1 MRNVDY
7 FYRQMLPFRFGKRSV
22 RTWACLVIIISH
34 FSFLIP
40 HSSAQVGEFRKDL
53 AVGINGGVALT
64 SVAFMP
70 KVPQSMLNGPT
81 FGITARYTCE
91 KYFSSICAV
100 VAELNYTQMG
110 WKEKILDYDN
120 QPVPLHTDESQM
132 LSYARKINYFQV
144 PLLARLGW
152 GRERNGFQFFI
163 QLGPQLGIYMNDQV
177 ESNFDVH
184 DPAFNPVIIDG
195 KYSPEYQYA
204 NKRVSHVV
212 AQDSMAVENK
222 IDYGIDLG
230 VGLEFS
236 NRHVGHF
243 IVEGRYYY
251 GLGNIYGNSKRDYF
265 GRSNYGSIMVK
276 FTYLFD
282 IVRTKNSKIK

>member
-1 MRNVDY
+1 MKLKDLKVNRCV
-7 FYRQMLPFRFGKRSV
+7 V
-22 RTWACLVIIISH
+22 RVLLFHLFA
-34 FSFLIP
+34 FSPLYV
-40 HSSAQVGEFRKDL
+40 SAQVGEFRKDL
-53 AVGINGGVALT
+53 AVGFNGGVAMT
-64 SVAFMP
+64 SVAFVP

-81 FGITARYTCE
+81 FGLTARYTCE
-91 KYFSSICAV
+91 KYFSSICAIAV
-100 VAELNYTQMG
+100 ELNYTQLG

-120 QPVPLHTDESQM
+120 QPVPLHTDETQT
-132 LSYARKINYFQV
+132 LNYARKINYIQV

-152 GRERNGFQFFI
+152 GRERSGFQFFI
-163 QLGPQLGIYMNDQV
+163 QLGPQVGFYMNDQV

-212 AQDSMAVENK
+212 AQDTLAVENK

-230 VGLEFS
+230 AGLEFS
-236 NRHVGHF
+236 NRHLGHF

-251 GLGNIYGNSKRDYF
+251 GLGNIFGNTKRDYF
-265 GRSNYGSIMVK
+265 GRSNFGSIIVK

-282 IVRTKNSKIK
+282 IIRTKNSKIK

>member
-1 MRNVDY
+1 MRNVDN

-22 RTWACLVIIISH
+22 RTWACMVIIISH
-34 FSFLIP
+34 SSFLIP

-53 AVGINGGVALT
+53 AVGFNGGVALT

-120 QPVPLHTDESQM
+120 QPVSLHTDESQM

-184 DPAFNPVIIDG
+184 EPAFNPVIIDG

>member
-1 MRNVDY
+1 MKLKDLKVNRCV
-7 FYRQMLPFRFGKRSV
+7 V
-22 RTWACLVIIISH
+22 RVLLFHLFA
-34 FSFLIP
+34 FSPLYV
-40 HSSAQVGEFRKDL
+40 SAQVGEFRKDL
-53 AVGINGGVALT
+53 AVGFNGGVAMT
-64 SVAFMP
+64 SVAFVP

-81 FGITARYTCE
+81 FGLTARYTCE
-91 KYFSSICAV
+91 KYFSSICVIAV
-100 VAELNYTQMG
+100 ELNYTQLG
-110 WKEKILDYDN
+110 WKENILDYDN
-120 QPVPLHTDESQM
+120 QPVPLHTDETQT
-132 LSYARKINYFQV
+132 LNYARKINYIQV

-152 GRERNGFQFFI
+152 GRERSGFQFFI
-163 QLGPQLGIYMNDQV
+163 QLGPQVGFYMNDQV

-212 AQDSMAVENK
+212 AQDTLAVENK

-230 VGLEFS
+230 AGLEFS

-251 GLGNIYGNSKRDYF
+251 GLGNIFGNTKRDYF
-265 GRSNYGSIMVK
+265 GRSNFGSIIVK

-282 IVRTKNSKIK
+282 IIRTKNSKIK

>member
-1 MRNVDY
+1 
-7 FYRQMLPFRFGKRSV
+7 MLPFRFGKRSV
-22 RTWACLVIIISH
+22 RTWACMVIIISH

>member
-22 RTWACLVIIISH
+22 RTWACMVIIISH

>member
-1 MRNVDY
+1 MKLKDLKVNRCV
-7 FYRQMLPFRFGKRSV
+7 V
-22 RTWACLVIIISH
+22 RVLLFHLFA
-34 FSFLIP
+34 FSPLYV
-40 HSSAQVGEFRKDL
+40 SAQVGEFRKDL
-53 AVGINGGVALT
+53 AVGFNGGVAMT
-64 SVAFMP
+64 SVAFVP

-81 FGITARYTCE
+81 FGLTARYTCE
-91 KYFSSICAV
+91 KYFSSICAIAV
-100 VAELNYTQMG
+100 ELNYTQLG
-110 WKEKILDYDN
+110 WKENILDYDN
-120 QPVPLHTDESQM
+120 QPVPLHTDETQT
-132 LSYARKINYFQV
+132 LNYARKINYIQV

-152 GRERNGFQFFI
+152 GRERSGFQFFI
-163 QLGPQLGIYMNDQV
+163 QLGPQVGFYMNDQV

-212 AQDSMAVENK
+212 AQDTLAVENK

-230 VGLEFS
+230 AGLEFS

-251 GLGNIYGNSKRDYF
+251 GLGNIFGNTKRDYF
-265 GRSNYGSIMVK
+265 GRSNYGSIIVK

-282 IVRTKNSKIK
+282 IIRTKNSKIK